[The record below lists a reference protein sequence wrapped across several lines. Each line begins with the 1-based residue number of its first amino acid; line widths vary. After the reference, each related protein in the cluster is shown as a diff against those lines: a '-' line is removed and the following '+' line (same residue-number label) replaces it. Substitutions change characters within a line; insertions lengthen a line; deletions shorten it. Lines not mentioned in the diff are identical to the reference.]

1 MTIWLQKKAYGSVFK
16 STEVH
21 QSAFQS
27 HKSSRLSVRLR
38 FSLGD
43 EMKMLFKKDGSNLSV
58 GSEFC
63 CQMTVT
69 NRLLSVKE
77 IPSHLKVHFFC

>member
-1 MTIWLQKKAYGSVFK
+1 
-16 STEVH
+16 
-21 QSAFQS
+21 
-27 HKSSRLSVRLR
+27 
-38 FSLGD
+38 
-43 EMKMLFKKDGSNLSV
+43 MKMLFKKDGSNLSV

-77 IPSHLKVHFFC
+77 IPSHKKCISFVNVTSKSKEDNW

>member
-1 MTIWLQKKAYGSVFK
+1 
-16 STEVH
+16 
-21 QSAFQS
+21 
-27 HKSSRLSVRLR
+27 
-38 FSLGD
+38 
-43 EMKMLFKKDGSNLSV
+43 MKMLFKKDGSNLSV